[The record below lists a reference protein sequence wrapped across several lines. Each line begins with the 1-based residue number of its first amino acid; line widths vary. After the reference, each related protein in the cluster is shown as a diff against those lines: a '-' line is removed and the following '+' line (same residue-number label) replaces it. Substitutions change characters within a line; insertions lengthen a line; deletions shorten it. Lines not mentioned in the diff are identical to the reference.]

1 MVTISKELFVKSIK
15 QIQQGIQ
22 ERNKFDEAMSKI
34 NSSYFVSTIGN
45 DWLYTAIE
53 LLCNSVG
60 DKSDEFGTVI
70 EWFLFEGAKKEIII
84 DQNTV
89 IDVST
94 PEKLYDYFVLYG
106 G

>member
-1 MVTISKELFVKSIK
+1 MKSINN
-15 QIQQGIQ
+15 IQNGIK
-22 ERNKFDEAMSKI
+22 ERNEFDKAMVKI

-53 LLCNSVG
+53 LLCHSVG
-60 DKSDEFGTVI
+60 DKSDEFGTII
-70 EWFLFEGAKKEIII
+70 EWFLFESVEKKITVNK
-84 DQNTV
+84 NTV

-106 G
+106 GQ